1 MWKLIQ
7 NIIDWFNKPIIHLK
21 AMPEFTDSEFDQLGI

>member
-1 MWKLIQ
+1 MIKFIQ
-7 NIIDWFNKPIIHLK
+7 MIIQWFTTPVITLK